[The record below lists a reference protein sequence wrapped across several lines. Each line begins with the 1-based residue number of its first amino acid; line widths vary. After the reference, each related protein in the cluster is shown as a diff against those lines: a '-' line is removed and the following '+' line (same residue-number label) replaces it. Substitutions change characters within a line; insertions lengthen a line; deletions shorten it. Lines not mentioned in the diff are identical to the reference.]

1 MAFSITIDTTKL
13 SKGLRPSKR
22 MPRNS
27 GFLVE
32 CKGAVGRDGVLQ
44 ALDELTRIA
53 TAAITDTFP
62 YPQVFVFTNLIIVC
76 SSTKIYEWVGGSLV
90 EKLTVTAGSLW
101 SAVDLYDFIYMSN
114 GNVAVLRDPGSKVYS
129 ITANQPKAMALCNF
143 NGQILAGAT
152 DIEGGVPGAS
162 LTMNEGSIDLAVTQH
177 GNWS

>member
-32 CKGAVGRDGVLQ
+32 CKGAVGRDGILQ
-44 ALDELTRIA
+44 TLDELTRIA

-90 EKLTVTAGSLW
+90 EKLTVTAGSTW

-114 GNVAVLRDPGSKVYS
+114 GNVAVLRNPESNMYS
-129 ITANQPKAMALCNF
+129 TTTEQPKAMSICNF

-162 LTMNEGSIDLAVTQH
+162 LTMNEGSIDLTVTQH
-177 GNWS
+177 GDYA